1 MTHSV
6 YCFICQHYV
15 ITWLSFVTL
24 EHNVQ
29 IGTSA
34 QPEVVFLR
42 GHVQWHVKWCVT
54 LQWRDKVTGVFP
66 VCTTYQHYCCCHM
79 VKA

>member
-1 MTHSV
+1 MTHRV

-15 ITWLSFVTL
+15 ITWLGFVIL

-34 QPEVVFLR
+34 QPEVVFIR

-54 LQWRDKVTGVFP
+54 L
-66 VCTTYQHYCCCHM
+66 
-79 VKA
+79 